1 MAHSPLHWQRWSLP
15 ILRLLLWVVALA
27 YLLLEAREVAS
38 QRQLTQITVFAL
50 LFLVAN
56 FQVNLARH
64 LGSEHKESDP
74 ILQASL
80 AMFIGSLFSVLDGAL
95 DYLLA
100 LLPNGVPAS
109 LLTSFYL
116 LGWGVNLLSVV
127 LALGSME
134 TFLRS
139 LGRLTRTP

>member
-1 MAHSPLHWQRWSLP
+1 MRWSRWSLP
-15 ILRLLLWVVALA
+15 LLRGLLWLVALA

-38 QRQLTQITVFAL
+38 QRQLTHITVFAL

-64 LGSEHKESDP
+64 LGPEHRESDP
-74 ILQASL
+74 FLQASL

-95 DYLLA
+95 DYLMASFPSVLPGG
-100 LLPNGVPAS
+100 LLPA
-109 LLTSFYL
+109 LYL
-116 LGWGVNLLSVV
+116 LGWGVNLLSVA

-134 TFLRS
+134 RFLGS
-139 LGRLTRTP
+139 LMRLFNPV